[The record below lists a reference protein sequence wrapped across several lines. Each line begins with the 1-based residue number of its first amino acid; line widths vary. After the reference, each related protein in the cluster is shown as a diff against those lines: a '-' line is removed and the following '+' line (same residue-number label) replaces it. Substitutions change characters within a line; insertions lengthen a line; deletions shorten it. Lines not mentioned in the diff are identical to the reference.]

1 MNTTELS
8 SSLRSV
14 ISALHKGL
22 RRQLQSVSS
31 FSMTELETIRYL
43 IREDKLL
50 PTELAAL
57 TKIKTQSMSQILK
70 KLEEQGIIKRTP
82 STDDKRKVYISLSSA
97 GKKIIEKARYEKDEW
112 LRGVIKH
119 LLTDKEKELLVKALP
134 VLQKIAEIN

>member
-119 LLTDKEKELLVKALP
+119 SLTDKEKDLLIKALP
-134 VLQKIAEIN
+134 VLQKIAEVK

>member
-1 MNTTELS
+1 
-8 SSLRSV
+8 
-14 ISALHKGL
+14 
-22 RRQLQSVSS
+22 
-31 FSMTELETIRYL
+31 MTELETIRYL